1 MDDEEQAKKLAH
13 EIGESLDSISVDEL
27 ADRIGLLEAEIVRL
41 KAEIENKKSSKAA
54 ADAVFKI

>member
-1 MDDEEQAKKLAH
+1 MDDEEQAKKLVH